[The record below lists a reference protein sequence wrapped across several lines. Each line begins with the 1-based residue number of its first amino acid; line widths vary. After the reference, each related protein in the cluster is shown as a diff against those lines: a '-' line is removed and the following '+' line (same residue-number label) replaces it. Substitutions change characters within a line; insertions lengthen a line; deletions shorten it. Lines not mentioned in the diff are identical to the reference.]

1 MTAADPNAELA
12 RQRLKRLRNVSKKP
26 IKWLTRFRVLSWHA
40 MFEAVGKWV
49 RTHQGEEEV
58 VNVRYPS
65 RYSKDKVEKRLGI
78 WVNNQRQYFHRQLEQ
93 NESRREMLEKR
104 REMLENLPGWT
115 WTRTPAKESN
125 FTVRMICEE
134 VNLIAS

>member
-1 MTAADPNAELA
+1 MC
-12 RQRLKRLRNVSKKP
+12 
-26 IKWLTRFRVLSWHA
+26 
-40 MFEAVGKWV
+40 KWV
-49 RTHQGEEEV
+49 RSHEGEGEG

-65 RYSKDKVEKRLGI
+65 GYSKDKAEKRLGI

-93 NESRREMLEKR
+93 NESRREMFEKR

-134 VNLIAS
+134 VNLIA